1 MKIFLYV
8 FLIIFFSFSSYAE
21 NKSEIKF
28 GDFLT
33 EDQLNEI
40 DFLHKGLSNYSSI
53 KNQNKKIY
61 DALDGVF
68 PDVYSWYHRDL
79 GFQVKKTIQ
88 VLRGTNQVIV
98 HETELIDPECI
109 KFIEYV
115 NHYFK
120 YLGYEDIKDIN
131 YFINGRGTWYKWSQE
146 ARLQVYIPEGLPEA
160 FEDFF
165 SNDPNID
172 LNQSTNLKC
181 DYDDGLTTFTE
192 FGHLSADEKDN
203 FLGYIKYMQDFPIP
217 EPFGLKLFN
226 SMKTNQIINEI
237 DVGQAEIKVK
247 KQSEYFEKYWVNF
260 IPDENKT
267 ILSIVGEYDGK
278 DSAKKF
284 IEVKRLIKKK
294 YKRFMF
300 ITLDTNESLIGYN
313 AKWRIKLFLDL
324 KTKNNYFIDY
334 AVRNDYAVYKREDL
348 IDDIKS
354 DSL

>member
-1 MKIFLYV
+1 MKV
-8 FLIIFFSFSSYAE
+8 FLNVYFILFFSFSSYAE

-33 EDQLNEI
+33 EEQLNEI

-53 KNQNKKIY
+53 ENQNKKTY

-68 PDVYSWYHRDL
+68 TDVYSWYHSNL

-88 VLRGTNQVIV
+88 VLRGTNQVVV
-98 HETELIDPECI
+98 HETELEDPECE
-109 KFIEYV
+109 KFIE
-115 NHYFK
+115 FK
-120 YLGYEDIKDIN
+120 NRYNEYLGFKNKIDIN
-131 YFINGRGTWYKWSQE
+131 YFIEGPGTWYKWSQE
-146 ARLQVYIPEGLPEA
+146 ATFRVSAPEFFKE
-160 FEDFF
+160 FF
-165 SNDPNID
+165 SSDTKI
-172 LNQSTNLKC
+172 NLKQRHIVNC
-181 DYDDGLTTFTE
+181 KYEEGITTFNE
-192 FGHLSADEKDN
+192 FGFFPEDEKN
-203 FLGYIKYMQDFPIP
+203 NYLAYINYMQDFKMP
-217 EPFGLKLFN
+217 EPFGLQLFN
-226 SMKTNQIINEI
+226 SLRTNQIINEI

-284 IEVKRLIKKK
+284 LEVKRLIKKK
-294 YKRFMF
+294 YEKFMF

-313 AKWRIKLFLDL
+313 SKWRIRLFLDL
-324 KTKNNYFIDY
+324 DTKDNFFIDY
-334 AVRNDYAVYKREDL
+334 TVRNNYAIYKRKNL